1 MSKISKIAVS
11 FLLILSIILNP
22 FASALDIRA
31 RAINPI
37 IIEGAKFVITELIK
51 IIGGSVTVYLGSEA
65 VNATAEAVEESN
77 RQNQISLNA
86 LEKGVGVE
94 FYPTVTDENGNYTGA
109 TLSAKAVDGAT
120 LTNEEKAFADYFINY
135 VNSHPD
141 EFKVALHNNDTG
153 YSLNLTPDQYETIK
167 NSVSDS
173 YNEWVYENIAKNTND
188 SNVVTMVENGV
199 LPIYNFNFVGPQ
211 PSLSAPVMTGQATLM
226 KDGFVYSIPCRSD
239 LFNSRSR
246 FTSAEIAEYYLK
258 GSESSIIFGNDSSG
272 YYFRYAYTGYGGGLY
287 ILYNDTLYYCVESS
301 YTDYARGGSS
311 NSYLISPSGF
321 NRFTDANGIALSS
334 VYTSGDSYSQGFY
347 YNKTGEVAFDRP
359 QVTTIDDSEFTTTTG
374 GGTVEIPRTEEEDII
389 GQALGLGLINPDSAL
404 EFNED
409 GTIAGADGL
418 TLAKLQ
424 ELIDMIAEGKLDFES
439 IQEYLDL
446 ITKLVASGNY
456 TATEQKVILDNIE
469 ALNQASAKSLE
480 EINAAVLAISQALT
494 LEGELEDVETEFSY
508 LDVEHTGLVEAE
520 TIVNTALPIVG
531 QAKQLVTNVFN
542 SVDESSEVP
551 NFNFY
556 WDSNKD
562 GEVEKY
568 NFFDLSFM
576 EQPLTNANL
585 EDKSRF
591 KDSMTIREFIQSMIV
606 FFVYLACLIK
616 LLRRVPGLLGSSES
630 STDSVYANNL
640 ASAKASK
647 LSSSKSK

>member
-1 MSKISKIAVS
+1 MSKIPKIAVS
-11 FLLILSIILNP
+11 FLLILSLILNP

-37 IIEGAKFVITELIK
+37 VIEGVKFVITELIK
-51 IIGGSVTVYLGSEA
+51 IIGGSIVVYLGSEA
-65 VNATAEAVEESN
+65 VEEGAEYAEHELDLQKKAASYNASAVKALEES
-77 RQNQISLNA
+77 
-86 LEKGVGVE
+86 VGVE
-94 FYPTVTDENGNYTGA
+94 LSTKGENIGCFQAYKVEGA
-109 TLSAKAVDGAT
+109 E
-120 LTNEEKAFADYFINY
+120 LTAEEQEFADFFINY

-141 EFKVALHNNDTG
+141 EFTVGFANVAG
-153 YSLNLTPDQYETIK
+153 QYELTMTPEQYEAIK
-167 NSVSDS
+167 NEVSLA
-173 YNEWVYENIAKNTND
+173 YNEWVLNKLSYEDKLGNTQILAD
-188 SNVVTMVENGV
+188 ILGTPTYDFG
-199 LPIYNFNFVGPQ
+199 FVGPI
-211 PSLSAPVMTGQATLM
+211 PTLTFPTSTGMVSLM
-226 KDGFVYSIPCRSD
+226 KDGFVHTIPYSSD
-239 LFNSRSR
+239 SLVNGR
-246 FTSAEIAEYYLK
+246 FATAEAAESYAIGLDGVIVN
-258 GSESSIIFGNDSSG
+258 GSDTQG
-272 YYFRYAYTGYGGGLY
+272 YYFTASYTGYGGGRY
-287 ILYNDTLYYCVESS
+287 ILYNGVVYYARSYS
-301 YTDYARGGSS
+301 YTSS
-311 NSYLISPSGF
+311 AVGRSCVSILATVPEFINF
-321 NRFTDANGIALSS
+321 VDVNGNTLAS
-334 VYTSGDSYSQGFY
+334 VYTGGSYAQGIY
-347 YNKTGEVAFDRP
+347 YNKTGEVALDRP

-374 GGTVEIPRTEEEDII
+374 GGTVEIPRTEEEEVIS
-389 GQALGLGLINPDSAL
+389 QAMELGLINPDSTL

-409 GTIAGADGL
+409 GTIAGADGM
-418 TLAKLQ
+418 TIAKLQ
-424 ELIDMIAEGKLDFES
+424 ELIDMIASGNLQFEN

-446 ITKLVASGNY
+446 ITKLIASGNY

-494 LEGELEDVETEFSY
+494 LEGELEDVDTEFSY

-562 GEVEKY
+562 GVVEKY

-591 KDSMTIREFIQSMIV
+591 TDVMTVREFIQYIII
-606 FFVYLACLIK
+606 FVVYAGYLIK
-616 LLRRVPGLLGSSES
+616 LLRRIPGLLGGSEGMADDVNTFNS
-630 STDSVYANNL
+630 NRG
-640 ASAKASK
+640 
-647 LSSSKSK
+647 